1 MKYFGTAGIR
11 GEYPNFVSPELA
23 FRVGLALSAYLSENS
38 NINVAWDSRATS
50 QLLALSVASGIMAG
64 GSKALL
70 LGMLPTPAL
79 AYSVRKLGSKAGVII
94 TASHNPPKDNGL
106 KIFDEKGMEYIE
118 SKEEKIEELIE
129 KSDNLKLPWNKVGS
143 FAIHD
148 GVLQEFLNDIYHRFS
163 NITPSL
169 QLNVIV
175 DCANGSGSYATP
187 VILRKLGVKVYS
199 LNCNPDGFFPGRY
212 PEPRPDVLM
221 PFHSLL
227 SSLNAQM
234 YLAHDGDAD
243 RLGVMTPRHGFL
255 KQDYLIAI
263 YALDK
268 LSEKR
273 RGKIIVSPDVG
284 NSVYDIAER
293 FNAEVIVWKLGKL
306 HEKLVEHPDAIL
318 IAEPWKLIDPQ
329 WGPWVDG
336 VYQSAYLVSILY
348 KNKMNLD
355 NLVELLPRYYW
366 ARGDVAYSSHQERNN
381 VYSIAITKISELVSD
396 VRDIV
401 RIDGVRVNFNDDSWV
416 LLRAS
421 GTEPKIRFYLE
432 AKTKERFRELKD
444 KILSIIKKS
453 TESSEAKIIDIK
465 INEGY

>member
-11 GEYPNFVSPELA
+11 GEYPHFVSPELA
-23 FRVGLALSAYLSENS
+23 FRVGLALSAYLNENS
-38 NINVAWDSRATS
+38 NINVAWDSRTTS

-106 KIFDEKGMEYIE
+106 KIFDEKGMEYTE

-148 GVLQEFLNDIYHRFS
+148 GMLQEFLDDIYHRFS

-187 VILRKLGVKVYS
+187 VILRKLGVKVHS

-243 RLGVMTPRHGFL
+243 RLSVMTPRHGFL

-284 NSVYDIAER
+284 NSVYEIAER
-293 FNAEVIVWKLGKL
+293 FSAEIIVWKLGKL

-355 NLVELLPRYYW
+355 NLVELIPRYYW
-366 ARGDVAYSSHQERNN
+366 ARGDVAYSSHQEKNN
-381 VYSIAITKISELVSD
+381 VYSIAITKISELGSN

-432 AKTKERFRELKD
+432 AKTKERFQELKD
-444 KILSIIKKS
+444 KTLSIIKKS